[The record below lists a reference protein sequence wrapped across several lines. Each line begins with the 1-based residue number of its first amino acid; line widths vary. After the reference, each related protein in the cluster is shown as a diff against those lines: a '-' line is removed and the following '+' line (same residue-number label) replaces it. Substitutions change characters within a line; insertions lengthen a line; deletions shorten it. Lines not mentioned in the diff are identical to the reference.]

1 MDHNE
6 DPLAPIPGQD
16 AAWRVEGENPF
27 AFSPGQLSK
36 LMDPKNLPALS
47 AVGGLKGLERGL
59 RTNITSGLSVDEE
72 RLPGHVTFEEAQAA
86 GTESPGGTSK
96 DISVPAAGDEA
107 TEHVTNSEKKY
118 VDRQRVFADNRLPEK
133 SSKSLIQLAWIA
145 LQDKVLILLSI
156 AAVVSLALGLYETF
170 GTKHEKGEA
179 KIEWVEG
186 VAIIV
191 AIAIVV
197 AVGAVND
204 WQKERQFVKLN
215 KKKEDRMVKVVR
227 SGKTMK
233 ASIYDIFV
241 GEVMVLEQG
250 DVLAVDGIYIDGH
263 NVTCDESSATG
274 ESDLMKKT
282 PALDVMRA
290 ISEGKP
296 TKKLDPFILSG
307 AKVSEGFGTFLVTA
321 VGVNSSYGKTL
332 MALREEN
339 EVTPLQYKLNILA
352 GYIAKL
358 GSAAGALLFVVVF
371 IEFLARLPG
380 NKDNAQTKAQEFL
393 TILITAITIIVVAVP
408 EGLPLAVTLAL
419 AFATKRM
426 TKDNN
431 LVRHLQSCETM
442 GNATVIC
449 SDKTGTLTQNVMSV
463 VAGAIGPGAVRFGDK
478 DNQVCHLLP
487 LPKVAAN
494 PTTKA
499 VRRLSISIWTQ
510 KANIDLDIGQACFK
524 Q

>member
-1 MDHNE
+1 
-6 DPLAPIPGQD
+6 
-16 AAWRVEGENPF
+16 
-27 AFSPGQLSK
+27 
-36 LMDPKNLPALS
+36 
-47 AVGGLKGLERGL
+47 
-59 RTNITSGLSVDEE
+59 
-72 RLPGHVTFEEAQAA
+72 
-86 GTESPGGTSK
+86 
-96 DISVPAAGDEA
+96 
-107 TEHVTNSEKKY
+107 
-118 VDRQRVFADNRLPEK
+118 
-133 SSKSLIQLAWIA
+133 
-145 LQDKVLILLSI
+145 
-156 AAVVSLALGLYETF
+156 
-170 GTKHEKGEA
+170 
-179 KIEWVEG
+179 
-186 VAIIV
+186 
-191 AIAIVV
+191 
-197 AVGAVND
+197 
-204 WQKERQFVKLN
+204 
-215 KKKEDRMVKVVR
+215 MVKVVR

-487 LPKVAAN
+487 LPKVSADT
-494 PTTKA
+494 TTKA
-499 VRRLSISIWTQ
+499 ARRLSISIWTQ
-510 KANIDLDIGQACFK
+510 KANIVLDIG
-524 Q
+524 

>member
-6 DPLAPIPGQD
+6 DPLAPLPGQD
-16 AAWRVEGENPF
+16 AAWKVEGENPF

-36 LMDPKNLPALS
+36 LMDPKNLHALS

-72 RLPGHVTFEEAQAA
+72 KLPGHVTFEEAQAA
-86 GTESPGGTSK
+86 GTDSPGGTRK
-96 DISVPAAGDEA
+96 DISMPAPDEDA
-107 TEHVTNSEKKY
+107 AAHVSNSDKKY
-118 VDRQRVFADNRLPEK
+118 LDRQRVFGDNRLPEK
-133 SSKSLIQLAWIA
+133 KSKTLLQLAWIA

-156 AAVVSLALGLYETF
+156 AAVISLALGLYQTF
-170 GTKHEKGEA
+170 GVKHKDGGA
-179 KIEWVEG
+179 KVEWVEG
-186 VAIIV
+186 VAIMV
-191 AIAIVV
+191 AIFIVV

-241 GEVMVLEQG
+241 GEVMILEQG

-321 VGVNSSYGKTL
+321 TGVNSSYGKTL
-332 MALREEN
+332 MALREDD
-339 EVTPLQYKLNILA
+339 EVTPLQYKLNVLA

-358 GSAAGALLFVVVF
+358 GSAAGALLFIVVF
-371 IEFLARLPG
+371 IEWLARLPK
-380 NKDNAQTKAQEFL
+380 NKGTPQEKAQEWL
-393 TILITAITIIVVAVP
+393 NILIQAITIIVVAVP

-449 SDKTGTLTQNVMSV
+449 SDKTGTLTQNVMTV
-463 VAGAIGPGAVRFGDK
+463 VAGALGPGAVRFGDK
-478 DNQVCHLLP
+478 DNQVCHPFHFTWCTCGVCRFNLQNMQRATLF
-487 LPKVAAN
+487 
-494 PTTKA
+494 
-499 VRRLSISIWTQ
+499 RFEFERLTIY
-510 KANIDLDIGQACFK
+510 LDIG
-524 Q
+524 